1 MFGRKFLTFA
11 SLVSVTSVVSGCS
24 GVISTD
30 VYKYYPVT
38 LAGYT
43 GDKEISVAYTGQV
56 ARHVLH
62 DSLKNLA
69 GQGDGHSNDAL
80 KSMMMMYYAQK
91 TKKREILAPKS
102 KGAFVIKQENVDQ
115 ISKKKNL
122 SGKTYKGAIS
132 GMPGNMTGVELVEFW
147 IGKAASANKG
157 VDKVN
162 GYNYPQLISKFIMG
176 AVSYNQA
183 VDNYLDEKLETNNK
197 PNNKPYKKGAYYT
210 GKEHS
215 WDEAFGYFGAPA
227 HTLTLT
233 PDDVYNIAKR
243 KPAGMSAAD
252 WDGDGVVDLKSEMA
266 FGPAYYAAAF
276 DRGGK
281 TNYLH
286 TITKAFVDG
295 RTTIVAADGKKLTDA
310 QRNKLKVAASIIGKN
325 WEQVL
330 AEATFKYAGSVH
342 KDMDKIKTIIE
353 AKGNVSK
360 ALNAYIKHWGEL
372 KGFSLALQTGKNNL
386 GGTASSLNRLIG
398 FGPVMPDGSQVVR
411 IDNRGNYVRS
421 KGVSWSS
428 YMEQMVS
435 IQKLMISKFNVKAQN
450 KALTK

>member
-1 MFGRKFLTFA
+1 MFGPKFLTVA
-11 SLVSVTSVVSGCS
+11 SLVSVTTVVSGCS
-24 GVISTD
+24 GVISKD

-43 GDKEISVAYTGQV
+43 GDKETSVAYTGQV

>member
-1 MFGRKFLTFA
+1 MFGRKFLTVA
-11 SLVSVTSVVSGCS
+11 SLVSVTYAVSGCS

-38 LAGYT
+38 VAGYT
-43 GDKEISVAYTGQV
+43 GDKKISVAYTGQV

-102 KGAFVIKQENVDQ
+102 KGAFDIKQENVDQ

-147 IGKAASANKG
+147 IDKAASANKG

-183 VDNYLDEKLETNNK
+183 VDNYLDEKLEANNK
-197 PNNKPYKKGAYYT
+197 PNDKPYKKGAYYT
-210 GKEHS
+210 GKEHV

-233 PDDVYNIAKR
+233 PIEVYNIAKR

-252 WDGDGVVDLKSEMA
+252 YDGDGVVDLRSEMA

-276 DRGGK
+276 DKGGK
-281 TNYLH
+281 TKYLH

-295 RTTIVAADGKKLTDA
+295 RNTIVAAGGKKLTDA
-310 QRNKLKVAASIIGKN
+310 QRNQLKSAASVIGKN

-353 AKGNVSK
+353 SKGNVSK
-360 ALNAYIKHWGEL
+360 ALGSYIKHWGEL

-398 FGPVMPDGSQVVR
+398 FGPVMLDGSQVVR
-411 IDNRGNYVRS
+411 IDKKGDYVRS
-421 KGVSWSS
+421 KSVSWDA
-428 YMEQMVS
+428 YMKQMVS
-435 IQKLMISKFNVKAQN
+435 IQKLMISKFNVKARN
-450 KALTK
+450 KALAK

>member
-1 MFGRKFLTFA
+1 
-11 SLVSVTSVVSGCS
+11 
-24 GVISTD
+24 
-30 VYKYYPVT
+30 
-38 LAGYT
+38 
-43 GDKEISVAYTGQV
+43 
-56 ARHVLH
+56 
-62 DSLKNLA
+62 
-69 GQGDGHSNDAL
+69 
-80 KSMMMMYYAQK
+80 MMMYYAQK

-102 KGAFVIKQENVDQ
+102 KGAFGIKQENVDQ

-162 GYNYPQLISKFIMG
+162 GYNYPQLISKFVMG

-183 VDNYLDEKLETNNK
+183 VDNYLDEKLEANNK

-243 KPAGMSAAD
+243 KPAGMFAAD

-310 QRNKLKVAASIIGKN
+310 QRNKLKVSASIIGKN

-398 FGPVMPDGSQVVR
+398 FGPIMLDGSQVVR
-411 IDNRGNYVRS
+411 IDSKGNYVRS
-421 KGVSWSS
+421 KGVSWDA
-428 YMEQMVS
+428 YMKQMVS
-435 IQKLMISKFNVKAQN
+435 IQRLMISKFNVKAQN

>member
-1 MFGRKFLTFA
+1 MFGRKILTIT
-11 SLVSVTSVVSGCS
+11 SLVSLTYAVSGCS

-38 LAGYT
+38 LSGYA
-43 GDKEISVAYTGQV
+43 GDKEISVAYTGQI

-69 GQGDGHSNDAL
+69 GQGDGSSNDAL
-80 KSMMMMYYAQK
+80 KSMMMMYYGEK

-102 KGAFVIKQENVDQ
+102 KGAFVIKQTNVDQ

-122 SGKTYKGAIS
+122 SGKTYKGVIS
-132 GMPGNMTGVELVEFW
+132 GMPGNMTGVELIEFW
-147 IGKAASANKG
+147 IDKAAVANKG

-162 GYNYPQLISKFIMG
+162 GFNYQQLISKFIMG

-183 VDNYLDEKLETNNK
+183 VDNYLDEKLEAKNK
-197 PNNKPYKKGAYYT
+197 PNDKPYKKGAYYT

-243 KPAGMSAAD
+243 KPAGMAAAD

-286 TITKAFVDG
+286 TITKAYVDG
-295 RTTIVAADGKKLTDA
+295 RKTIVAAGGKKLTNA
-310 QRNKLKVAASIIGKN
+310 QREKLKGAALVIGRN

-330 AEATFKYAGSVH
+330 AEATFKYAGSVY

-360 ALNAYIKHWGEL
+360 ALNAYVKHWGEL

-386 GGTASSLNRLIG
+386 GGTASSLNRLVG
-398 FGPVMPDGSQVVR
+398 FGPLMPDGNQVVG
-411 IDNRGNYVRS
+411 IDKQGNYVRG
-421 KGVSWSS
+421 KGVSWGA
-428 YMEQMVS
+428 YMRQMVS
-435 IQKLMISKFNVKAQN
+435 IQKLMISKFNVKARN